1 MIKFEEI
8 EILSGELGN
17 ENPLPDINDNTYIHA
32 GYKLTEN
39 IDVEER
45 KWIGKGMINTM
56 IPYLHQDGYN
66 RNKKNRKFKAVILEN
81 TYLKAVFLPELGGR
95 LWQLFDKE
103 KGEDLLYVNPV
114 FQPCNL
120 ALRNAWFSGGVE
132 FNVSIKGHN
141 PLTCSPLY
149 CEKRID
155 ENGKEFISMY
165 EWERKRGVVYSI
177 NAYLPENSKV
187 LYIKDVIENTKKEDC
202 YMYWWSNIATPE
214 TPKTRVIVPTNESFV
229 SFYNED
235 HYVVDKMGIPQTFGT
250 DVSYPTNL
258 KRSLDFFYKIPKKN
272 DKWIATANE
281 YGNGLLHFSDNRLQA
296 RKLFLWGTGNG
307 GRHWNE
313 FLSEKGSAYIEIQA
327 GILNTQLEHFI
338 MQGES
343 RIEFIEAY
351 APLNGNL
358 KKLHDTDFTVAVK
371 EVSEKL
377 YEYTQGENPDIFIR
391 KQFPDIDNSK
401 KVETLCTGSGWGYLE
416 NKVRKETNAK
426 QISTIFD
433 GFAPDTQIEKWV
445 RLVEDKTL
453 PSIQPQTVPNGYVV
467 GKYFISLLEKYS
479 ATEKGNNFA
488 THVYLGVALYE
499 AGQKERANAEWE
511 KSFQLT
517 PNAWA
522 YRNSASYYAT
532 ELHNIE
538 KGVDLIKKAFA
549 LLPNNDRLAIACGKM
564 LTTYGYHQDWLDIA
578 AGLEENIRTLGRIKL
593 LMAKSLI
600 ALGRLDEAQKIVNE
614 DFEMPDVKE
623 GELST
628 SALWFEMYAKIL
640 MRDEGITLDE
650 AKEIVKEKYPL
661 PYSLDFRMHE

>member
-1 MIKFEEI
+1 MIKFEDI
-8 EILSGELGN
+8 EILSAELGN

-32 GYKLTEN
+32 GYKLTEH
-39 IDVEER
+39 ITEEER

-66 RNKKNRKFKAVILEN
+66 REKKNRKFKAVILEN
-81 TYLKAVFLPELGGR
+81 AYLKAVFLPELGGR

-103 KGEDLLYVNPV
+103 KNEDLLYVNPV

-165 EWERKRGVVYSI
+165 EWERKRGIVYSI
-177 NAYLPENSKV
+177 NAYLPDNSKV

-235 HYVVDKMGIPQTFGT
+235 HYVVDKMGVPQTFGT

-258 KRSLDFFYKIPKKN
+258 KRSLDFFYKIPKQN

-281 YGNGLLHFSDNRLQA
+281 YGNGLLHFSDNRLQS
-296 RKLFLWGTGNG
+296 RKLFLWGTSNG

-327 GILNTQLEHFI
+327 GLLNTQLEHFI

-351 APLNGNL
+351 APLNGDVN
-358 KKLHDTDFTVAVK
+358 KLHDSDFTVAIK
-371 EVSEKL
+371 EVGEKL
-377 YEYTQGENPDIFIR
+377 YEYTKGETPDVFIR
-391 KQFPDIDNSK
+391 KQFPDLDNSRN
-401 KVETLCTGSGWGYLE
+401 VETLCVGSGWGYLE
-416 NKVRKETNAK
+416 NKVRQATNA
-426 QISTIFD
+426 QLISAIFD
-433 GFAPDTQIEKWV
+433 GFVPDKQIEKWV
-445 RLVEDKTL
+445 RFMDDKTL
-453 PSIQPQTVPNGYVV
+453 PAIQPKTIPDGYVV
-467 GKYFISLLEKYS
+467 GEYFIRLLEDYS
-479 ATEKGNNFA
+479 KTEKGNNFA
-488 THVYLGVALYE
+488 THLYLGVALYE
-499 AGQKERANAEWE
+499 AGQKEKANEEWE

-532 ELHNIE
+532 EMHNIE
-538 KGVDLIKKAFA
+538 KGVELIKKALQ
-549 LLPNNDRLAIACGKM
+549 LLPDNDRLAIACGKM
-564 LTTYGYHQDWLDIA
+564 LTTYGYHQDWLDIVD
-578 AGLEENIRTLGRIKL
+578 GLKENIRMLGRIKL
-593 LMAKSLI
+593 LTAKSLI
-600 ALGRLDEAQKIVNE
+600 ALDRLDEAQKIVNE
-614 DFEMPDVKE
+614 EFEMPDVKE

-640 MRDEGITLDE
+640 VRDEGMTLDR
-650 AKEIVKEKYPL
+650 AKAVVKEKYPL
-661 PYSLDFRMHE
+661 PYNLDFRMHE